1 MTSPP
6 QRSLGEA
13 KAPQHPRKGA
23 VRVAASFSVITS
35 GRRGDRSPKLYTC
48 KLDPAVIPPETGK
61 LDISDGQFAET
72 DFVRFRK
79 SLVTVR
85 SNSYS
90 SSEMV
95 LKNWAADRERTVF
108 VLRPSALERFLGGFR
123 SFWARTRDGAPEEFR
138 TPPTLQE

>member
-1 MTSPP
+1 VVVP
-6 QRSLGEA
+6 
-13 KAPQHPRKGA
+13 
-23 VRVAASFSVITS
+23 SVITTA
-35 GRRGDRSPKLYTC
+35 KLYTC
-48 KLDPAVIPPETGK
+48 KLDPGVIPPETGK
-61 LDISDGQFAET
+61 LDVSDGQFAET

-79 SLVTVR
+79 SLVTAR